1 MARVE
6 VKLAQWGMG
15 MNEGVVVGWK
25 KEVGDSVAV
34 GDELVDIEAAKATG
48 AVESPA
54 NGTLVEILVEVD
66 DEVPV
71 GDVLCVIETE

>member
-15 MNEGVVVGWK
+15 MSEGVVLEWHK
-25 KEVGDSVAV
+25 QVGDTVEA
-34 GDELVDIEAAKATG
+34 GDDLVEIEAAKATG
-48 AVESPA
+48 SVQAPEP
-54 NGTLVEILVEVD
+54 GRIVEILADVD

-71 GDVLCVIETE
+71 GDVLCVIET